1 VQHRIKLAHRVI
13 ADSWGTNMNS
23 PYSLKWRALAGMR
36 LCVAHPDQGLIH
48 RPTNGGHCGG
58 DGSVLRLRAAVARTN
73 WRGLA
78 A

>member
-1 VQHRIKLAHRVI
+1 LPIDGKKETVERLLAQGHPILPKPLR
-13 ADSWGTNMNS
+13 
-23 PYSLKWRALAGMR
+23 RALAGMR